1 MKELKIREAKKED
14 IETLVSLIKGLASYE
29 KRPQDMKATKKQL
42 TDWLFEKN
50 IATALFAEFDGLVI
64 GYAIYYPIFGSF
76 SAIGRVYLED
86 LFILEEYRGRGFGK
100 VFFNKILNRIIED
113 GYEGLELSC
122 LDWNKPSIGFYEK
135 LSGKQ
140 IVGRKYFEFDKDSL
154 K

>member
-14 IETLVSLIKGLASYE
+14 IETLVSLIKGLALYE

-42 TDWLFEKN
+42 TYWLFEKN

-100 VFFNKILNRIIED
+100 VFFNKILNRISED

-122 LDWNKPSIGFYEK
+122 LDWNTPSICFYEK
-135 LSGKQ
+135 LNGKQ

>member
-14 IETLVSLIKGLASYE
+14 IETLVSLIKGLALYE
-29 KRPQDMKATKKQL
+29 KRPQDMKATKKKL
-42 TDWLFEKN
+42 THWLFEKN
-50 IATALFAEFDGLVI
+50 IATALFAELDGRVI

-76 SAIGRVYLED
+76 SAIGKVYLED
-86 LFILEEYRGRGFGK
+86 LYILEDYRGKGFGK
-100 VFFNKILNRIIED
+100 LFFNKIFKHIVKE
-113 GYEGLELSC
+113 GYEGIELSC
-122 LDWNKPSIGFYEK
+122 LDWNTPSIGFYEK